1 MLYPNDIPYL
11 KVMRRKV
18 FLPPGEPIGRGNL
31 IYLYSTGI
39 DESIKMM
46 NEKDTFSG
54 NNKYFYY
61 YYPVRYMGQIR
72 NKRYR
77 LLNTEER
84 AKRYEEVSK
93 KTKLNTY
100 PIVNE
105 MKSGETRNT
114 YFDLSTYLKIFS
126 DTVGSCSAYRKME
139 LFWDYLARIINEKPG
154 NFTNRYILMNID
166 NYKTNFK
173 QGDIKGSI
181 DNPLYMIYFSLYK
194 RLDFIRLLDIDFL
207 FYTNGYVMR
216 FNPSKSDEKT
226 YKVFL
231 IQLKRLLSKQ
241 KLSGLDALGSA
252 LMKKLDKDYLA
263 DKMSENITNNLS
275 IKADMTQSD
284 VDKFITS
291 KIATAT
297 KNAVNSVDD
306 SKSDTPTEDEP
317 TEDNSNTTDE
327 QNDEAMSK
335 AEDELNNDEEL
346 INDIYNKLVAEK
358 EPEKSSASSARDA
371 MLREKQK
378 EIKVKNMTIKDL
390 EKIKPEDVKIE
401 EVDVSKVVKTT
412 NENMKNVRFA
422 NFNKTYNRN
431 IMNKDIVGAFKELNN
446 KSIGMFILDIDI
458 KDTSDEL
465 NYKDTWTVHLE
476 DENRQ
481 RHTIKVD
488 VPKFIEDKFLWIGG
502 NRKIIKNQNFFL
514 PLVKVS
520 PEVVHIVT
528 NYNKMIMERVD
539 SKSLQNIS
547 ILDKLFTKS
556 ETVSKYFVSGNVMM
570 ENKDIITTIDYD
582 SLARRFRSF
591 KCGKV
596 ELYFSQKEAQE
607 VLATK
612 KLPHKKDKLFIGI
625 DDGKPIYLDINT
637 QRDDSGRGVSEII
650 LTTLPEDEQKIINT
664 ISVPKRL
671 CYTKITTMEKDCPIS
686 VLMCLWEGLSTFLK
700 KARIDFHL
708 ASTPRGIAPNEAY
721 IRFKNCYL
729 IYDNT
734 IPNELLMNGL
744 KVLDTQN
751 HDISEYD
758 GQEPYLPFFEKK
770 YGKLSIINAL
780 NNVYE
785 FTIGN
790 IEREILND
798 MNLPTDLVELMIHA
812 NSLLCDNAYKDEIV
826 QTQSRIRCAEVIPA
840 ILYDTI
846 AKAYVPFKNSNGKK
860 KLTVPQDAVIKKL
873 LAVKTVED
881 YSSLNPLLELESTH
895 AVSQKGWRGI
905 NLDDAYTIPKRAYD
919 KTMTGIIGPSS
930 PPDAGVGLN
939 RTLTMEPKIK
949 SVRGYV
955 EDNSETLD
963 NVKDVNL
970 FSPAE
975 LLVPMGV
982 SHDDI
987 VRTGHS
993 VKQSRHVIPVKK
1005 SSPVLISNGSEES
1018 ARFYLSSDFVVNA
1031 EQDGVVIEKDE
1042 KTKIMIVEYKDG
1054 SHRAINLDKNI
1065 VKNGGGGFE
1074 LSNILITDLN
1084 VGDKFKANECL
1095 AWHKDFFRKNS
1106 FQGTRMCMGTLTKIA
1121 ITSTYGTHE
1130 DSAFITEKL
1139 SDDCST
1145 EMCFKKPVTIG
1156 RNSNVTQMV
1165 KIGDEV
1171 TIGDPLISFDENFEE
1186 SDINKLLANL
1196 SDSEELEDA
1205 VVSSNKNIAKAHHSG
1220 VIEDIK
1226 MYSTVDLEELSPSL
1240 QEIFGAY
1247 YKRINKKKSL
1257 LNKYDKEGSI
1267 VKCGMLLNETTGKIE
1282 PNRYGVI
1289 RGEKVNDGV
1298 LIEFYIK
1305 HEEPLE
1311 VGSKIAHF
1319 TALKTVVSEVI
1330 KKGYEPYSEF
1340 RKDEEIGTAIA
1351 PNSILARMT
1360 PSILLN
1366 AFGNK
1371 CIIELKRS
1379 LFDIWKNTTTDKRRV
1394 AMEQLIYKFFS
1405 AIDKSGEN
1413 TKKYKSM
1420 FGAMSDAAFTRFF
1433 KDFFEDEMAYLILD
1447 VIDYERTIGMP
1458 DIEDAA
1464 KVLNIPLYERVYMPH
1479 INDNKEEPVMT
1490 PYPVPV
1496 GYINIKRTQQTV
1508 AKKNGISTSIDARS
1522 AITGQVTRADKNG
1535 RESDLEN
1542 TMLVSLGMNNTLKE
1556 LNGPRADDL
1565 VAKQQMLQA
1574 ISTKGYVQLADLD
1587 DNIENKTTLN
1597 TVDTYF
1603 LGMTLKTDLVTK
1615 GMKLMSTLKSE

>member
-11 KVMRRKV
+11 KVLKRKI

-31 IYLYSTGI
+31 IYLYSNGI
-39 DESIKMM
+39 NDSINMI
-46 NEKDTFSG
+46 NEKETFGG
-54 NNKYFYY
+54 NNKYYYY
-61 YYPVRYMGQIR
+61 YYPVRYIGQIR
-72 NKRYR
+72 NKKYN
-77 LLNTEER
+77 LNKRDER
-84 AKRYEEVSK
+84 AERYEAVKK
-93 KTKLNTY
+93 KTTLHPY
-100 PIVNE
+100 PIVNDMRQDE
-105 MKSGETRNT
+105 IKNT
-114 YFDLSTYLKIFS
+114 YYDLSTHLNIFF
-126 DTVGSCSAYRKME
+126 DNVGNCSVYRKIE
-139 LFWDYLARIINEKPG
+139 LFWDYIVRIINDKPG
-154 NFTNRYILMNID
+154 KFKNRYMLINLD
-166 NYKTNFK
+166 NYNLKTK
-173 QGDIKGSI
+173 SSDIGTSI
-181 DNPLYMIYFSLYK
+181 DNPVFMIYFSLFK
-194 RLDFIRLLDIDFL
+194 RLDFIRLLDIDIL
-207 FYTNGYVMR
+207 MYTKGYVLK
-216 FNPSKSDEKT
+216 FNPSTADEKT
-226 YKVFL
+226 YKEFL
-231 IQLKRLLSKQ
+231 IQIRRLMSKQ
-241 KLSGLDALGSA
+241 KLSIIDNVT
-252 LMKKLDKDYLA
+252 KEVLDKLNKDYTA
-263 DKMSENITNNLS
+263 DKMSDMIKDKLS
-275 IKADMTQSD
+275 ITSDSTPTD
-284 VDKFITS
+284 VDKSIS
-291 KIATAT
+291 AKINNAT
-297 KNAVNSVDD
+297 KNAVDAVSD
-306 SKSDTPTEDEP
+306 S
-317 TEDNSNTTDE
+317 DNSLSNDSNTDNTTDT
-327 QNDEAMSK
+327 AMTA
-335 AEDELNNDEEL
+335 AEEELNNDEEL
-346 INDIYNKLVAEK
+346 IQDIYNKLVADK

-378 EIKVKNMTIKDL
+378 DIKVKNMTIKDL
-390 EKIKPEDVKIE
+390 ENIKPEDVKIE
-401 EVDVSKVVKTT
+401 EVDVGKSLKTT
-412 NENMKNVRFA
+412 NDNMKTIRFA
-422 NFNKTYNRN
+422 NFNKTYNNN
-431 IMNKDIVGAFKELNN
+431 IMNKDIVGAFEELNS
-446 KSIGMFILDIDI
+446 KSIKIFILDIDV

-465 NYKDTWTVHLE
+465 NYKETWTVHLE

-488 VPKFIEDKFLWIGG
+488 IPKFLEDKFLWIGG

-520 PEVVHIVT
+520 PEIVHIVT

-547 ILDKLFTKS
+547 ILDKLFKKS
-556 ETVSKYFVSGNVMM
+556 ETVSKYFTPGNVIMD
-570 ENKDIITTIDYD
+570 NSDYVTTIDYD
-582 SLARRFRSF
+582 SLAKRFRSY

-596 ELYFSQKEAQE
+596 ELYFSQKDALELLKE
-607 VLATK
+607 K

-625 DDGKPIYLDINT
+625 EDGEPIYIDTNT

-650 LTTLPEDEQKIINT
+650 LTTLPENEQKIIQSIN
-664 ISVPKRL
+664 VPKRL

-700 KARIDFHL
+700 KAKIDFRL
-708 ASTPRGIAPNEAY
+708 APNPRDLATNEAY
-721 IRFKNCYL
+721 IKFKNCYL

-734 IPNELLMNGL
+734 IGNELLMNGL
-744 KVLDTQN
+744 KILDTQN
-751 HDISEYD
+751 YDISDYD
-758 GQEPYLPFFEKK
+758 SSEPYLPFFEKK

-790 IEREILND
+790 IEKEILTD
-798 MNLPTDLVELMIHA
+798 MNLPTDLVELMIYA
-812 NSLLCDNAYKDEIV
+812 NNLLCDNAYTNEIV
-826 QTQSRIRCAEVIPA
+826 QTHSRIRSSEVIPA

-846 AKAYVPFKNSNGKK
+846 AKAYVPFKNSNGRKK
-860 KLTVPQDAVIKKL
+860 ITIAQDAVIKKL

-895 AVSQKGWRGI
+895 GVSFKGWRGI
-905 NLDDAYTIPKRAYD
+905 NLDDAYTIPKRCYD
-919 KTMTGIIGPSS
+919 PTMTGIIGPSS
-930 PPDAGVGLN
+930 PPDGGVGLN

-955 EDNSETLD
+955 EDNHKNLD

-975 LLVPMGV
+975 LMVPMGV
-982 SHDDI
+982 VHDDI
-987 VRTGHS
+987 NRTGHS
-993 VKQSRHVIPVKK
+993 VKQSRHIIPVKK

-1031 EQDGVVIEKDE
+1031 EQDGVVVDKDE
-1042 KTKIMIVEYKDG
+1042 VTKIMIVEYKDG
-1054 SHRAINLDKNI
+1054 THRAVNLDKNI

-1074 LSNILITDLN
+1074 LSNTLITDLK
-1084 VGDKFKANECL
+1084 VGDKFKANDCL
-1095 AWHKDFFRKNS
+1095 AWHKEFFNKNS
-1106 FQGTRMCMGTLTKIA
+1106 YQGTRMCMGTLTKIA
-1121 ITSTYGTHE
+1121 ITSLYCTYE
-1130 DSAFITEKL
+1130 DSAFVTEKL
-1139 SDDCST
+1139 SDECST

-1156 RNSNVTQMV
+1156 RNSNVSQMV
-1165 KIGDEV
+1165 KVGDEV
-1171 TIGDPLISFDENFEE
+1171 SIGDPLISFDENFEE

-1196 SDSEELEDA
+1196 SDSEELEDV

-1226 MYSTVDLEELSPSL
+1226 MYSTVELEDLSPSL
-1240 QEIFGAY
+1240 QKIFGDY
-1247 YKRINKKKSL
+1247 YKKINKKKTL
-1257 LNKYDKEGSI
+1257 LTKYDKEGSI

-1319 TALKTVVSEVI
+1319 TALKTTVSEVV

-1340 RKDEEIGTAIA
+1340 RKDEEIGTALA

-1379 LFDIWKNTTTDKRRV
+1379 LFDIWKNTTSEKRRG
-1394 AMEQLIYKFFS
+1394 AMEGLIYKFFS
-1405 AIDKSGEN
+1405 SIDKSGVN
-1413 TKKYKSM
+1413 TKKYKDM
-1420 FGAMSDAAFTRFF
+1420 FTSMSDTAFTKFF
-1433 KDFFEDEMAYLILD
+1433 KEFFEDEMAYLILD
-1447 VIDYERTIGMP
+1447 IIDYERTLKMS

-1464 KVLNIPLYERVYMPH
+1464 KVLNIPLYERVYFPH
-1479 INDNKEEPVMT
+1479 VNDNIDEPVMT
-1490 PYPVPV
+1490 PHPVPV
-1496 GYINIKRTQQTV
+1496 GYINLKRTQQTV

-1574 ISTKGYVQLADLD
+1574 ISTKGYVQLSELD
-1587 DNIENKTTLN
+1587 DDIENKTTLN

-1603 LGMTLKTDLVTK
+1603 LGMSLKTDLVTK
-1615 GMKLMSTLKSE
+1615 GVKLMSTLKNE